1 MKTKILSIFLM
12 FVVISAI
19 SKSTYAATVN
29 SADYVV
35 LNDIKAIN
43 KIEIHGNVE
52 LFISDG
58 STEQVKVYNKY
69 YSERALVQSSNGVL
83 RISSYNAEKLVVW
96 VSSENL
102 SSVSA
107 YNNAQV
113 ISFGK
118 VSKIEFN
125 VDLHDYA
132 TAKLNFDAYSAGI
145 ILTGHSKIELS
156 GTVNE
161 FSLNRSEDS
170 TVVKSDLLADHYNES
185 KKVIAQTVT
194 SEYDLL
200 GLE

>member
-12 FVVISAI
+12 FIVISAI
-19 SKSTYAATVN
+19 SKSTYAASAN

-58 STEQVKVYNKY
+58 TTQQVKVYNKY
-69 YSERALVQSSNGVL
+69 YSERALVQSTNGVL
-83 RISSYNAEKLVVW
+83 RISSYNAEKLIVW
-96 VSSENL
+96 VTSENL
-102 SSVSA
+102 LSVSA
-107 YNNAQV
+107 YDHAEL

-118 VSKIEFN
+118 VSKIQFS
-125 VDLHDYA
+125 VDLHDFA
-132 TAKLNFDAYSAGI
+132 TGKLNFDAYSAEVT
-145 ILTGHSKIELS
+145 LTGHSKIELS

-161 FSLNRSEDS
+161 LSLNRNEDS
-170 TVVKSDLLADHYNES
+170 ILVKSDLFADHYNEN
-185 KKVIAQTVT
+185 KKVIAQTVDKD
-194 SEYDLL
+194 DLL

>member
-1 MKTKILSIFLM
+1 MKTKFLSIFLM

-58 STEQVKVYNKY
+58 SAEQVKVYNKY
-69 YSERALVQSSNGVL
+69 YSERALVQSNNGVL
-83 RISSYNAEKLVVW
+83 RISSYNTEKLVVW
-96 VSSENL
+96 VTSENL
-102 SSVSA
+102 GSISA
-107 YNNAQV
+107 YDNAEV

-118 VSKIEFN
+118 VSKIEFS

-132 TAKLNFDAYSAGI
+132 TAKLDFDAYSATVT
-145 ILTGHSKIELS
+145 LTGHSKIELS

-161 FSLNRSEDS
+161 LSLNHNEGS

-185 KKVIAQTVT
+185 KMIVLTVV

>member
-1 MKTKILSIFLM
+1 M

-96 VSSENL
+96 VTSENL

-107 YNNAQV
+107 YDNAEV

-118 VSKIEFN
+118 VSKIEFS

-132 TAKLNFDAYSAGI
+132 TAKLNFDAYSAEVT
-145 ILTGHSKIELS
+145 LTGHSKIEMS

-161 FSLNRSEDS
+161 LTLNRNEGS
-170 TVVKSDLLADHYNES
+170 TVVKSDLLANHYNES
-185 KKVIAQTVT
+185 KMIVQTVI
-194 SEYDLL
+194 SKDDLL

>member
-1 MKTKILSIFLM
+1 M

-96 VSSENL
+96 VTSENL
-102 SSVSA
+102 SSVAA
-107 YNNAQV
+107 YDNAEV

-118 VSKIEFN
+118 VSKIEFS

-132 TAKLNFDAYSAGI
+132 TAKLNFDSYSAEVT
-145 ILTGHSKIELS
+145 LTGHSKIEMS
-156 GTVNE
+156 GTINE
-161 FSLNRSEDS
+161 LRLNRNEGS
-170 TVVKSDLLADHYNES
+170 TVVKSDLLANHYNES
-185 KKVIAQTVT
+185 KMIVQTVI
-194 SEYDLL
+194 SKDDLL

>member
-29 SADYVV
+29 NADYVV

-69 YSERALVQSSNGVL
+69 YSERALVQNSNGVL

-96 VSSENL
+96 VASENL

-107 YNNAQV
+107 YDNAEV

-118 VSKIEFN
+118 VSKIEFS

-132 TAKLNFDAYSAGI
+132 TAKLNFDSYSAKVT
-145 ILTGHSKIELS
+145 LTGYSKIELS

-161 FSLNRSEDS
+161 FSLTRNEGSI
-170 TVVKSDLLADHYNES
+170 VVKSDLLADHYNES
-185 KKVIAQTVT
+185 KMIAQTAT
-194 SEYDLL
+194 NKDDLL

>member
-1 MKTKILSIFLM
+1 M

-58 STEQVKVYNKY
+58 SAEQVKVYNKY

>member
-35 LNDIKAIN
+35 LNNIKAIN

-69 YSERALVQSSNGVL
+69 YSERAFVQSSNGVL
-83 RISSYNAEKLVVW
+83 RISSYNAEKLIVW
-96 VSSENL
+96 VTSENL

-107 YNNAQV
+107 YDNAEV

-118 VSKIEFN
+118 VSKIEFS

-132 TAKLNFDAYSAGI
+132 TAKLNFDAYSAEV
-145 ILTGHSKIELS
+145 ILTGHSKIEMS

-161 FSLNRSEDS
+161 LSLNRNEGS
-170 TVVKSDLLADHYNES
+170 TVIKSDLLADHYNES
-185 KKVIAQTVT
+185 KMIAQTVT
-194 SEYDLL
+194 SKDDLL